1 MKQGESQN
9 KSIERQ
15 GLEMEYFEDEHYVEL
30 SNGMGFYC
38 ESYEKALELEDEF
51 GDMDISDFEA

>member
-1 MKQGESQN
+1 
-9 KSIERQ
+9 
-15 GLEMEYFEDEHYVEL
+15 MEYFENENYVEL
-30 SNGMGFYC
+30 SNGMRFYC

>member
-15 GLEMEYFEDEHYVEL
+15 GLEMEYFENENYVEL